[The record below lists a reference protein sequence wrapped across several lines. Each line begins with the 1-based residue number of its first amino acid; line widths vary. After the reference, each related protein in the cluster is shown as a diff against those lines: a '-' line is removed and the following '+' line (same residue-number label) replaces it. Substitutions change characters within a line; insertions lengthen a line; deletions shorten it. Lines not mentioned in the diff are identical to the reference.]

1 VIAMS
6 PTTMRNIYLRLALL
20 GVWIAITAIA
30 AGLLARSN
38 VDLHSAYPSAEHGF
52 FSP

>member
-6 PTTMRNIYLRLALL
+6 PTTMRNLYLRLALL
-20 GVWIAITAIA
+20 GVWIAVTAIA

-38 VDLHSAYPSAEHGF
+38 VDLHSAYPASKYGTVL
-52 FSP
+52 P